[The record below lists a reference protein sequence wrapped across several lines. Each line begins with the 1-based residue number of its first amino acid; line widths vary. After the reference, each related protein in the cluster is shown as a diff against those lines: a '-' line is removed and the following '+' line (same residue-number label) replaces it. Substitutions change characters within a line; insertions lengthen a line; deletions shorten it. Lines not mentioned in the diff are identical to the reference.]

1 LYEKLKG
8 CIVYRKVMKHTY
20 LILIATFIFGFVSGG
35 ILFLYNNVGGVS
47 DVDAVTTEKTLLDDV
62 EKPGADTVKKGTKA
76 DVLPFTEITV
86 HEYGGCARTDGC
98 ASYHI
103 SNTGAYIYMVRSR
116 GEEEKRYEGMLS
128 QAEQSVLAK
137 TFADVDIVTKMD
149 STFVG
154 MCASATDGIA
164 YRYDLV
170 ERGTS
175 YGLDS
180 CVQKLSGIDFFDT
193 LNSYFGVFNDIYTGS

>member
-1 LYEKLKG
+1 
-8 CIVYRKVMKHTY
+8 MKHTY
-20 LILIATFIFGFVSGG
+20 FILIATFIFGFVSGG

-47 DVDAVTTEKTLLDDV
+47 DVDAVTTEETLLDDV

-103 SNTGAYIYMVRSR
+103 SNTGAYIFMVRSR
-116 GEEEKRYEGMLS
+116 GEKEKRYEGMLS
-128 QAEQSVLAK
+128 QDEQNVLAK
-137 TFADVDIVTKMD
+137 AFADVDIVTTID

-170 ERGTS
+170 VRGTS

-180 CVQKLSGIDFFDT
+180 CVQTLKDVAFFDI
-193 LNSYFGVFNDIYTGS
+193 LNTYFNEFSDMHSTP

>member
-1 LYEKLKG
+1 
-8 CIVYRKVMKHTY
+8 MKHTY

-47 DVDAVTTEKTLLDDV
+47 DIDTETNKQTLQKDV
-62 EKPGADTVKKGTKA
+62 EGHDIDTVKKGTKTA
-76 DVLPFTEITV
+76 GLSFTEVTV

-103 SNTGAYIYMVRSR
+103 RNTGAYIYMVRSR
-116 GEEEKRYEGMLS
+116 GEKEKRYEGMLS
-128 QAEQSVLAK
+128 QAEQNVLAK
-137 TFADVDIVTKMD
+137 AFADVDIVTTMD

-164 YRYDLV
+164 YRYDV
-170 ERGTS
+170 VVRGTS

-180 CVQKLSGIDFFDT
+180 CVQTLKEVAFFDI
-193 LNSYFGVFNDIYTGS
+193 LNTYFNEFSDTHSTP